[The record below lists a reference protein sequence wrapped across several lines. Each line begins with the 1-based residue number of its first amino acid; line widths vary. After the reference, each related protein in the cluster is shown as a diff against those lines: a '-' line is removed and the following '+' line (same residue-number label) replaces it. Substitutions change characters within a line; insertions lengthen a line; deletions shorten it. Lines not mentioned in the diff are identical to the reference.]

1 MLRRFALLTLLS
13 LLCVS
18 QQAGTQATA
27 QAAEPAN
34 TASEVR
40 HRILCADSS
49 KKRIA
54 IINEEGKTEWESKIG
69 PLHDLHLLKNG
80 NVLFQKNWVEIV
92 EVEPIT
98 QKVVWEYNS
107 AKSNGNEGKA
117 IEVHAFQR
125 LDDGN
130 TLIAESGVSR
140 LIEVDPAGK
149 IVRKVALE
157 VSKPHAHRDTRLV
170 RKLANGNY
178 LVCHEGDAV
187 VREYDAQG
195 TIVWEYA
202 VPLFDKQPAPGH
214 GVEAYGNQCFAA
226 LRLENG
232 NTLISTGNGHGIIEV
247 THDKNIVWQLQ
258 QRDLPGIVL
267 AWVTTLQVLPSGNI
281 VLGNCHAGEANPQI
295 VEINRDKKVVWKFHD
310 FERFGDS
317 LTNTQV
323 LSTNGASLTSRLGS
337 ER

>member
-13 LLCVS
+13 FLSVS

-92 EVEPIT
+92 EVEPTT

-187 VREYDAQG
+187 CVSTMHKARS
-195 TIVWEYA
+195 
-202 VPLFDKQPAPGH
+202 F
-214 GVEAYGNQCFAA
+214 
-226 LRLENG
+226 G
-232 NTLISTGNGHGIIEV
+232 NTPYRCLTSNQHRDTEWKPWQSVFCRAAIGKRQHIDLDGQRSRYHRSNARQEHCMAVATTRLAGHCSRVGNDITSSSIRQYCFG
-247 THDKNIVWQLQ
+247 QLPRRRSQ
-258 QRDLPGIVL
+258 
-267 AWVTTLQVLPSGNI
+267 
-281 VLGNCHAGEANPQI
+281 
-295 VEINRDKKVVWKFHD
+295 
-310 FERFGDS
+310 
-317 LTNTQV
+317 
-323 LSTNGASLTSRLGS
+323 STNRRDQS
-337 ER
+337 